1 MATNCNFGTPS
12 LNLLLSPL
20 MARERK
26 LLIKQDGTFAGHILV
41 DIEIISVSKYLLAVV
56 LSSS

>member
-1 MATNCNFGTPS
+1 MATTCNFGTPS

-26 LLIKQDGTFAGHILV
+26 LLIKQDGIFVGHILV
-41 DIEIISVSKYLLAVV
+41 DLDIVSVSKYLLAVV

>member
-1 MATNCNFGTPS
+1 MATNCNIGTPS

-26 LLIKQDGTFAGHILV
+26 LIKQDGTFAGHILV
-41 DIEIISVSKYLLAVV
+41 ALGIIAVTKYLLAVD